1 MDGLCYCEF
10 LTPITGSLSFYIHE
24 PTLICVSRQYEW
36 EAFVPPSGFNEPILQ
51 YSPGNGK
58 RDVESDKRKLE
69 GVRFARMLDAPV
81 TPWRSYKQELK
92 RSYGKTY
99 PEDERRAK
107 EFVA

>member
-1 MDGLCYCEF
+1 MDRLCYCEF
-10 LTPITGSLSFYIHE
+10 LTPITELPAIYILE

-58 RDVESDKRKLE
+58 RDVDLEKRKLQ
-69 GVRFARMLDAPV
+69 GVKFPRMLDAPV
-81 TPWRSYKQELK
+81 TPWKSYRKELK
-92 RSYGKTY
+92 RSYGKMY
-99 PEDERRAK
+99 EEEERRAR